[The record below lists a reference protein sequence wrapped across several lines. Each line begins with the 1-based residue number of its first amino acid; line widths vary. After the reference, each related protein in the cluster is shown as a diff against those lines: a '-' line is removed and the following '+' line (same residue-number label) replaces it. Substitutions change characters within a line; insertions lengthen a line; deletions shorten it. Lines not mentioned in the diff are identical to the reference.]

1 MIFQATQIFVVD
13 LSSGQY
19 RSFRSSEQLD
29 DYKVFPAEWAEGGK
43 VLKVIEDW
51 GETGGHMVMK
61 QIRLE

>member
-51 GETGGHMVMK
+51 GETGGRMVMK